1 MGDDQLRQEI
11 KLTRKALS
19 ETQLLLRIGML
30 RNAIVAHRKA
40 MAEYRPA
47 EYDSLLWKALDDDD
61 TFMMEAW
68 RQ

>member
-30 RNAIVAHRKA
+30 RNAIVAHRKS